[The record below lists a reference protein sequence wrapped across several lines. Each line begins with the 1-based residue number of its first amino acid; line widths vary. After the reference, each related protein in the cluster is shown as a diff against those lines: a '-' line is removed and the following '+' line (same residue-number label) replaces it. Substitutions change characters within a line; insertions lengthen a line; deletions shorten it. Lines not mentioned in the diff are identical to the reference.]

1 MTPRRAFAP
10 YARLAGVLVVAG
22 LTATTSLASAPPDFD
37 DFSELDLESLLDQT
51 IVTASKHPQK
61 LVDAPVAATVITAE
75 EIAASGARTIPEL
88 LRTVPGLDVLQ
99 STSTTYDVSARGL
112 NKPGTNSMLV
122 LVDGRSVY
130 VDFYGVV
137 VWDQLSVSLEDIKAI
152 EVIKGP
158 GSAMHGANAFAGV
171 INIITFTPD
180 ERPGNTVRTLVS
192 GLGEGYGSLRHANRR
207 GRLSWKLATA
217 WDRASDWESD
227 QIEAENAR
235 IDGQLRL
242 DLPDDALLVVGGG
255 HNNGWTQLI
264 PLATPLLADGTNS
277 YLRADYTR
285 GDLLVRWYTNHWSVR
300 IDPRVPRLEGL
311 GARFES
317 RLHDVEL
324 KHTLPLARSHLLLWG
339 ASYRH
344 QDTRYSQLPSDHDE
358 DITAAYLLEEWH
370 LRPGLLLSLG
380 LRYEHHSLVGGH
392 LSPRGGLVFE
402 PAPRHHVR
410 LSFSRAFRNPSFLEA
425 HWSARVEVAPGMV
438 ETLRGDPGNR
448 PEEIDALEVGY
459 QGLVHPGLLLNAA
472 VFRHQLK
479 RLIALETL
487 STFPS
492 PPAPMPGI
500 PAEEAFL
507 NGASWDALG
516 GEVSLQADVADWLRV
531 TGHYSHVTLED
542 ADTGANVGQAPG
554 NSAALVARLRLGD
567 LQHLQLTGRWRGKP
581 TGTSGEVGDER
592 VVVDAAWQIQQPGWS
607 HRIAIGADNLLDQ
620 RFRDQPLGIEHRRRW
635 FASVSVTF

>member
-1 MTPRRAFAP
+1 MTPHHASVRLL
-10 YARLAGVLVVAG
+10 RLASVLVATGLLAGSGVA
-22 LTATTSLASAPPDFD
+22 SVPPDFD

-137 VWDQLSVSLEDIKAI
+137 VWDQLSVGIDDIKAI

-171 INIITFTPD
+171 IHILTFSPD
-180 ERPGNTVRTLVS
+180 ERPGTTVRTMAS
-192 GLGEGYGSLRHANRR
+192 DLGEGNGSLRHA
-207 GRLSWKLATA
+207 GRHGQLSWKATTA
-217 WDRASDWESD
+217 WDRTTDWEAD
-227 QIEAENAR
+227 QVEAENAR
-235 IDGQLRL
+235 VDAQLRL
-242 DLPDDALLVVGGG
+242 DLPGDALLAVGGG
-255 HNNGWTQLI
+255 YNDGWTQLI
-264 PLATPLLADGTNS
+264 PLAAPLQADGINS
-277 YLRADYTR
+277 YLRTDYTR
-285 GDLLVRWYTNHWSVR
+285 GDLLVRWYTNHWSVD
-300 IDPRVPRLEGL
+300 IAPRGPRLDGL
-311 GARFES
+311 ASHFES

-324 KHTLPLARSHLLLWG
+324 KHSLPLARDHLLLWG
-339 ASYRH
+339 GSYRH
-344 QDTRYSQLPSDHDE
+344 QNTRYSKLPGDHGE
-358 DITAAYLLEEWH
+358 DITAAYLLEEWR
-370 LRPGLLLSLG
+370 LWPGLLLSLG
-380 LRYEHHSLVGGH
+380 VRYEHHSLVGGH

-402 PAPRHHVR
+402 PIPRHHLR
-410 LSFSRAFRNPSFLEA
+410 LSFSRAFRNPSYLES
-425 HWSARVEVAPGMV
+425 HWSARIEVAPGLV

-459 QGLVHPGLLLNAA
+459 QGLIREGLLLNVAL
-472 VFRHQLK
+472 FRHQLD
-479 RLIALETL
+479 RLITLETL

-500 PAEEAFL
+500 PSEEAFL
-507 NGASWDALG
+507 NSASWDALG
-516 GEVSLQADVADWLRV
+516 GEVSVQADLTAWLRM

-542 ADTGANVGQAPG
+542 ADTGADVGLAPA
-554 NSAALVARLRLGD
+554 NSAALAARLHLGNF
-567 LQHLQLTGRWRGKP
+567 QHFLLTGRWRGEP
-581 TGTSGEVGDER
+581 TGASTEVGDER
-592 VVVDAAWQIQQPGWS
+592 VVVDAAWQVQLPGDA
-607 HRIAIGADNLLDQ
+607 HRVTVGIDNLLDR
-620 RFRDQPLGIEHRRRW
+620 RFRDQPLGIEHRRRL